1 MIATAGLAVYLVRRT
16 GYRWPIAVGFTLAAI
31 GLVATAASPHGL
43 SAYGWLVLATGI
55 CGVGMGVSTP
65 ASNNATLQL
74 APDQAAAVA
83 GLRGMFR
90 QAGAITA
97 VSITASV
104 IARSGNPGIAQAHM
118 FIAFAAVLI
127 ASLPLVFLVPE
138 HRGRW

>member
-1 MIATAGLAVYLVRRT
+1 MIATAGLAVYLLRRT

-43 SAYGWLVLATGI
+43 STYGWLVLATGI
-55 CGVGMGVSTP
+55 CGVGMGISTP

-74 APDQAAAVA
+74 APEHTAAVA

-90 QAGAITA
+90 QSGAITA

-104 IARSGNPGIAQAHM
+104 VARSANPGIAQAHV
-118 FIAFAAVLI
+118 FIVFAAVLI